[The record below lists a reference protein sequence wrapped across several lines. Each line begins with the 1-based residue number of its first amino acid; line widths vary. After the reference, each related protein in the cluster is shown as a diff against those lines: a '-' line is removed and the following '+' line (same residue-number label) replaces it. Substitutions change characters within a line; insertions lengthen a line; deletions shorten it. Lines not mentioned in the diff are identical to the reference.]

1 MNVRGVITLE
11 RRVHEG
17 VCRVRRELLGA
28 ERTEAFRY
36 ASPCTFDI
44 SIDANAPLREQYAD
58 VVGAVRQGAP
68 VFFRASGATTWAVVL
83 PVGEDDEAAR
93 RERAQEF
100 MLSGVGSVLLV
111 AASASWDQALT
122 LYRQRRGERAEAFA
136 VDADELARIRARQL
150 AGDLGD
156 LPEIPIIE
164 GAHDIACAWARAFG
178 SIVSTRASITNL
190 DGTLRESGRLGAVAE
205 GALTRAWQLAVDRL
219 FAQWERAVHTEA
231 GVRATHVISAYRR
244 AVRRREFDPRESSA
258 IVEDQMEKALAE
270 YDGHILLDAVLRTVR
285 SYLVETA
292 GLAPVRAVV
301 DNLAQSAIADELV
314 ADVQGVLKRVFA
326 RALERETRWL
336 TWPEVEPAWG
346 FTLVDPEAEP
356 AVGDGAPLAGGD
368 LSDSDA
374 PASPADPNGGEVP
387 AEPVVPCDPDA
398 YRDPVIA
405 EEIARCRPL
414 LEALLVGEG
423 MAATRATLD
432 RMMRAVLD
440 DLERRMLR
448 EWPEL
453 SAAAEGGAPYY
464 WRYSEGKTAF
474 DVIAYR

>member
-1 MNVRGVITLE
+1 MDVRGVITLE
-11 RRVHEG
+11 RRVREG
-17 VCRVRRELLGA
+17 ICRVRRELLGA

-44 SIDANAPLREQYAD
+44 STNADAPLRKQYAD
-58 VVGAVRQGAP
+58 VVSAVRQGAP
-68 VFFRASGATTWAVVL
+68 TFFRASGAVTWAIVL
-83 PVGEDDEAAR
+83 PAGEDDEAAR
-93 RERAQEF
+93 REHAQEAL
-100 MLSGVGSVLLV
+100 LSGVGSVLLV

-136 VDADELARIRARQL
+136 VDADELARIRTRQL

-190 DGTLRESGRLGAVAE
+190 DGTLREPGRLGAVAE
-205 GALTRAWQLAVDRL
+205 GALTRAWQLAVDRF
-219 FAQWERAVHTEA
+219 FAQWERAVHTEV

-244 AVRRREFDPRESSA
+244 AVRRREFDPRESGA

-301 DNLAQSAIADELV
+301 DNLAQSAIADEFV

-346 FTLVDPEAEP
+346 FTLVDPEA
-356 AVGDGAPLAGGD
+356 AAGDGAPIAGGVSGGND
-368 LSDSDA
+368 ATVNPVDPGDS
-374 PASPADPNGGEVP
+374 EVP
-387 AEPVVPCDPDA
+387 AEPVAHGGPDA

-432 RMMRAVLD
+432 RMMRTALD
-440 DLERRMLR
+440 DLECRMLR

-453 SAAAEGGAPYY
+453 SAAVEGAAPYY
-464 WRYSEGKTAF
+464 WRYSAGKSAL
-474 DVIAYR
+474 DVVAYR